1 MENSPMTASTR
12 VRTAALACALLVAV
26 VGLPAVTASAETT
39 PVLPI
44 GAVQGA
50 VADDADGLASRSPF
64 APPTGNGAGAETVT
78 VQAVVTQ
85 RTLTGS
91 GHNGLFVQNTLDTA
105 DDDPTTSDGLFVF
118 IGRFTTLRIE
128 GGGFHMPQVG
138 DEVVLRGRVNE
149 FFNLTQLSNPF
160 VVGVVRTGVD
170 LEAEAPAFDVDPP
183 DDLDGANRYWER
195 HEGER
200 GTVPA
205 GSVVIDGRDVFGNIA
220 AGADGE
226 VWVARGDSEIA
237 QRSDPYA
244 RRAFRDPH
252 PLDNAPGEL
261 FDDGNGYR
269 ILLGSLGIKATAP
282 ETSTAIIASARTYDT
297 VTSTAAG
304 GVYFAFGKY
313 QIQPSEQV
321 ALMPGVDP
329 AGNAPP
335 EPAAEGEEYATAVYN
350 VENLYDFR
358 DDPFDGCDFA
368 GNAGCSG
375 VSPPF
380 DYVPA
385 GEADYREQLGGVATQ
400 IVDDLG
406 APAILAV
413 QEAEDQDICGV
424 TDGAL
429 TCGAG
434 DDADGRPDTL
444 QELALVI
451 AEQGGPVYD
460 AAYDR
465 DGADDRGIVAAFLY
479 RTDLVELAPPDP
491 ADPVL
496 GSAPTVEYRGESATA
511 NADVSNPKALNAA
524 LPDDVDTS
532 TGTDGDDVFTRAPQV
547 ARFRVWRTAVGE
559 SVFTDLYA
567 ISNHFSSGPDGRIGQ
582 RTEQAAYN
590 AAIVAALQAAD
601 PDVRVVTGGD
611 LNVYPRPDDPL
622 TPGDE
627 GFPSDQLGPLYSQGL
642 TNLYDSLLAEVPV
655 SAYNY
660 GFQGQ
665 AQTLDQQ
672 FVTQPLLGE
681 FVELRA
687 AHLNADWPAAFGG
700 DGARGVSDHD
710 PVVARFAADP
720 TVARLSA
727 LVTAYADAGLVEPGA
742 AAALQSALDR
752 AATAADQGRPLAARL
767 ALVRFRVLTRLLGDQ
782 FDPEAASVLR
792 REASLIRP

>member
-1 MENSPMTASTR
+1 MTVSTR
-12 VRTAALACALLVAV
+12 VRSVALACALLVATL
-26 VGLPAVTASAETT
+26 GLPAATATAQA
-39 PVLPI
+39 VDILPI
-44 GAVQGA
+44 GTLQGP
-50 VADDADGLASRSPF
+50 VPDGADGLVSRSPY

-78 VQAVVTQ
+78 VQAIITQ

-91 GHNGLFVQNTLDTA
+91 GQNGLFVQNTLDTA
-105 DDDPTTSDGLFVF
+105 DADPTTSDGIFVF
-118 IGRFTTLRIE
+118 IGRFTTLRVE
-128 GGGFHMPQVG
+128 GGGFYTPVLG

-160 VVGVVRTGVD
+160 VVGVVRSGVD
-170 LEAEAPAFDVDPP
+170 LEAETPAFAVDPP
-183 DDLDGANRYWER
+183 DDLDDANRYWER
-195 HEGER
+195 HEGEQGR
-200 GTVPA
+200 VPS
-205 GSVVIDGRDVFGNIA
+205 GSVVIDARDVFGDIA

-237 QRSDPYA
+237 QRADPYA

-252 PLDNAPGEL
+252 PLDNVPGEL

-269 ILLGSLGIKATAP
+269 ILLGSLGLKATAP
-282 ETSTAIIASARTYDT
+282 ETGTAIIAPARTYDT
-297 VTSTAAG
+297 VTSAPAG
-304 GVYFAFGKY
+304 GLYFAFGKY
-313 QIQPSEQV
+313 QIQPSEQI
-321 ALMPGVDP
+321 ALTPGVDP
-329 AGNAPP
+329 AENAPP
-335 EPAAEGEEYATAVYN
+335 EPAVDGEEYATAVYN

-368 GNAGCSG
+368 GNAGCTG
-375 VSPPF
+375 VRPPF

-385 GEADYREQLGGVATQ
+385 SEADYREQLEGIAAQ

-413 QEAEDQDICGV
+413 QEAEDQDICDV
-424 TDGAL
+424 TGGAL
-429 TCGAG
+429 TCGTA

-479 RTDLVELAPPDP
+479 RTDLVELAPADS

-496 GSAPTVEYRGESATA
+496 GSTPTVAYRGESAAA

-524 LPDDVDTS
+524 LPEDVDTS
-532 TGTDGDDVFTRAPQV
+532 TGTDGGDVFTRAPQV

-601 PDVRVVTGGD
+601 PEVRVVTGGD

-622 TPGDE
+622 APGDD
-627 GFPSDQLGPLYSQGL
+627 GFPSDQLGPLYEQGL

-672 FVTQPLLGE
+672 FVSPPLLSE
-681 FVELRA
+681 FVELRV
-687 AHLNADWPAAFGG
+687 AHINADWPAEFVA

-710 PVVARFAADP
+710 PVVARFTAGP
-720 TVARLSA
+720 TIARLSA
-727 LVTAYADAGLVEPGA
+727 LVDAYAEAGAVEPGA
-742 AAALQSALDR
+742 ADALQSVLDR
-752 AATAADQGRPLAARL
+752 AAALADEGRPLAARL
-767 ALVRFRVLTRLLGDQ
+767 ALLRFRLLTRGLADQ
-782 FDPEAASVLR
+782 IDPAAASVLR